1 MKHVQPLFILN
12 LVNGMKHWFEL
23 PLETRNNILIQNGIY
38 DEATPD
44 DIDMNSANDGEEE
57 DIGIFDFGPKFL
69 QKLSPWFG
77 CPDQHFKS
85 PDEMKNFELLLCLY
99 CFYMTC
105 LCDRDSEKHTVM
117 NEIRADQSICL
128 FGPGFKTMPKASSD
142 NLQNY
147 KDFFCHLCLPMKILF
162 VSFGIWP
169 RFYTLNMLEHLRY
182 RPSYLPKKLKG
193 E

>member
-1 MKHVQPLFILN
+1 MKY
-12 LVNGMKHWFEL
+12 WFEL

-44 DIDMNSANDGEEE
+44 DIGMNSANDGEEE

-105 LCDRDSEKHTVM
+105 LCDQDSERHGVM
-117 NEIRADQSICL
+117 NEIRADQSIRL
-128 FGPGFKTMPKASSD
+128 FGPGFEMPKASSD

-147 KDFFCHLCLPMKILF
+147 KDFFCHLRLPMKITVQLKDSTDCSRMF
-162 VSFGIWP
+162 SDTWEGRQDDGKVQ
-169 RFYTLNMLEHLRY
+169 L
-182 RPSYLPKKLKG
+182 PSSLK
-193 E
+193 ECI

>member
-105 LCDRDSEKHTVM
+105 LCDRDSERHTVM
-117 NEIRADQSICL
+117 NEIRADQSICYL
-128 FGPGFKTMPKASSD
+128 VLDLKCQRRQVTISKTTRT
-142 NLQNY
+142 
-147 KDFFCHLCLPMKILF
+147 FFAICVFL
-162 VSFGIWP
+162 
-169 RFYTLNMLEHLRY
+169 
-182 RPSYLPKKLKG
+182 
-193 E
+193 

>member
-1 MKHVQPLFILN
+1 M
-12 LVNGMKHWFEL
+12 
-23 PLETRNNILIQNGIY
+23 ETRNNILIQNGIY

-57 DIGIFDFGPKFL
+57 DIGIFDFGTKFL

-105 LCDRDSEKHTVM
+105 LCDQDSERHTVM

-128 FGPGFKTMPKASSD
+128 FGPGFEMPKASSD

-147 KDFFCHLCLPMKILF
+147 EDFFCHLRLPMKILF

-169 RFYTLNMLEHLRY
+169 HFYTLNMLEHLWY